1 MAAGRANGGNAL
13 SAGLVNA
20 LPEHSGER
28 YRRTMKLFT
37 REWGHG
43 DRYAVLVHGV
53 MSDSRNWR
61 RVGPVLA
68 ERGYHVVAV
77 DLRGHGRS
85 PRADEYSAEL
95 MAEDIVET
103 VPPHPELVMGHSLG
117 GLTVSLAVERL
128 GPKRVV
134 YVDPAFSCPA
144 GDWFQRMLA
153 PAFLKTLAR
162 QSAARIAKR
171 NPRWDPADVAIE
183 VESFRVF
190 DRAAIPVVLA
200 PSSMVAPQ
208 TMEVPSLVMLADKS
222 RLVKP
227 RVAEQLEEAGF
238 EVRVVAGSGH
248 VINRDDHDGF
258 MRALEGWI

>member
-1 MAAGRANGGNAL
+1 
-13 SAGLVNA
+13 
-20 LPEHSGER
+20 
-28 YRRTMKLFT
+28 MKLFT
-37 REWGHG
+37 REWGEG

-61 RVGPVLA
+61 RVGPALA

-85 PRADEYSAEL
+85 ARADEYSAEL

-103 VPPHPELVMGHSLG
+103 VPTYPELVMGHSLG
-117 GLTVSLAVERL
+117 GLTVSMAVERL
-128 GPKRVV
+128 RPDRVV

-144 GDWFQRMLA
+144 TDWFQLLLA

-183 VESFRVF
+183 VETFRAF
-190 DRAAIPVVLA
+190 DRAAIPAVLA
-200 PSSMVAPQ
+200 PSVMVAPQ
-208 TMEVPSLVMLADKS
+208 TMEVPSLVMLSDNS
-222 RLVKP
+222 RLVRP
-227 RVAEQLEEAGF
+227 SAAEQLERSGF
-238 EVRVVAGSGH
+238 EVRIVRGSGH
-248 VINRDDHDGF
+248 VINRDDHEGF

>member
-1 MAAGRANGGNAL
+1 M
-13 SAGLVNA
+13 
-20 LPEHSGER
+20 E
-28 YRRTMKLFT
+28 LFT
-37 REWGHG
+37 REWGRG
-43 DRYAVLVHGV
+43 DRHAVLVHGV

-77 DLRGHGRS
+77 DLRGHGHS
-85 PRADEYSAEL
+85 PRTDEYSAEL
-95 MAEDIVET
+95 MAQDIVDT
-103 VPPHPELVMGHSLG
+103 VPEAPELVMGHSLG
-117 GLTVSLAVERL
+117 GLTVSLAVEQLR
-128 GPKRVV
+128 PERVV

-144 GDWFQRMLA
+144 ANWFQRMLA

-183 VESFRVF
+183 VETFRSF
-190 DRAAIPVVLA
+190 DRAAIPTVLA
-200 PSSMVAPQ
+200 PSIMRAP
-208 TMEVPSLVMLADKS
+208 TIMMAPSLVMLADNS
-222 RLVKP
+222 YLVKP
-227 RVAEQLEEAGF
+227 DVAERLREAGF
-238 EVRVVAGSGH
+238 EVRVVPGSGH

>member
-1 MAAGRANGGNAL
+1 M
-13 SAGLVNA
+13 
-20 LPEHSGER
+20 E
-28 YRRTMKLFT
+28 LFT
-37 REWGHG
+37 REWGEG
-43 DRYAVLVHGV
+43 DRHAVLVHGV

-68 ERGYHVVAV
+68 DHGYHVIAV

-85 PRADEYSAEL
+85 PRAEEYSAEL

-103 VPPHPELVMGHSLG
+103 VPANPELVMGHSLG

-128 GPKRVV
+128 RPERVV

-144 GDWFQRMLA
+144 TDWFQRMLA
-153 PAFLKTLAR
+153 PAFLRTLAR
-162 QSAARIAKR
+162 QSASRIARR

-190 DRAAIPVVLA
+190 DRAAIPAVLA
-200 PSSMVAPQ
+200 PSVMRAPEL
-208 TMEVPSLVMLADKS
+208 MMAPSLVMLADDS

-227 RVAEQLEEAGF
+227 RVAERLRGAGF

-248 VINRDDHDGF
+248 VINRDDHEGF

>member
-1 MAAGRANGGNAL
+1 MQ
-13 SAGLVNA
+13 
-20 LPEHSGER
+20 
-28 YRRTMKLFT
+28 LFT

-43 DRYAVLVHGV
+43 DRYAILVHGV

-68 ERGYHVVAV
+68 EHGYHVLAV
-77 DLRGHGRS
+77 DLRGHGHS

-95 MAEDIVET
+95 MAQDIVDT
-103 VPPHPELVMGHSLG
+103 VPGEPELVMGHSLG

-128 GPKRVV
+128 QPERVV

-144 GDWFQRMLA
+144 ANRVQRLLA

-183 VESFRVF
+183 VETFRAF
-190 DRAAIPVVLA
+190 DRAAIPTVLQPSVMRA
-200 PSSMVAPQ
+200 PTVMMA
-208 TMEVPSLVMLADKS
+208 PSLVMLADNS
-222 RLVKP
+222 YLVKP
-227 RVAEQLEEAGF
+227 DVADRLRDAGF
-238 EVRVVAGSGH
+238 EVRVVPGSGH

-258 MRALEGWI
+258 MRALDGWI

>member
-1 MAAGRANGGNAL
+1 
-13 SAGLVNA
+13 
-20 LPEHSGER
+20 
-28 YRRTMKLFT
+28 MKLFT
-37 REWGHG
+37 REWGEG

-61 RVGPVLA
+61 RVGPALA

-85 PRADEYSAEL
+85 ARADEYSAEL

-103 VPPHPELVMGHSLG
+103 VPAYPELVMGHSLG
-117 GLTVSLAVERL
+117 GLTVSMAVERL
-128 GPKRVV
+128 RPDRVV

-144 GDWFQRMLA
+144 TDWFQLLLA

-183 VESFRVF
+183 VETFRAF
-190 DRAAIPVVLA
+190 DRAAIPAVLA
-200 PSSMVAPQ
+200 PSVMVAPQ
-208 TMEVPSLVMLADKS
+208 TMEVPSLVMLSDNS
-222 RLVKP
+222 RLVRP
-227 RVAEQLEEAGF
+227 SAAEQLERSGF
-238 EVRVVAGSGH
+238 EVRIVRGSGH
-248 VINRDDHDGF
+248 VINRDDHEGF